1 MQSPDVNVLVSA
13 SREDAVHHDRCR
25 RWLVD
30 ALAGRERVALSE
42 LVLSGVLR
50 VLTHGRVFHPP
61 TPNDAAVEFVDALLA
76 QPRSVTLRPG
86 DGHWRIFRGMAV
98 TLRLTGNRL
107 PDAYHAA
114 LAIEHGCEWVTLDR
128 GFSIY
133 PGLRTVNLL
142 DD

>member
-13 SREDAVHHDRCR
+13 FRLDSEHLALCR
-25 RWLVD
+25 KWLIE
-30 ALAGRERVALSE
+30 ALAGRDRLGLSE

-50 VLTHGRVFHPP
+50 VLTHPRVFHPP
-61 TPNDAAVEFVDALLA
+61 TPGDRALEFVDALLA
-76 QPRSVTLRPG
+76 QPVTEMLRPG
-86 DGHWRIFRGMAV
+86 GGHWRIFHDLAAR
-98 TLRLTGNRL
+98 LRLTGNRL

-114 LAIEHGCEWVTLDR
+114 LAMEHGCEWVTLDR

-133 PGLRTVNLL
+133 SGLGVRNLL